1 MTDEKRN
8 LSDGDDPSVEGE
20 LSPRGEDLASRN
32 LTEAEEYDVVDPEA
46 EELTTPDDVVDK
58 TPDKA
63 DPEDMVVD
71 DPEQLEEAEKAAV
84 SARSSRPVRKKEAA
98 GKPARR
104 GKPVRKGT
112 KEADA
117 VDGKPA
123 AASAA
128 KPAGPEP
135 KRELTKAPV
144 RKQSSKQEAAE
155 QGSHRTG
162 PVTFTKQS
170 VAELRKVKWPTG
182 DELGQ
187 YFLVVLVFVL
197 LIIAYVSGLDVLF
210 GWIIIKLF
218 GN

>member
-20 LSPRGEDLASRN
+20 LSPRGEDLTSRN

-58 TPDKA
+58 TP
-63 DPEDMVVD
+63 EDMVVD

-84 SARSSRPVRKKEAA
+84 SARSSRPVRKKDAA
-98 GKPARR
+98 GKPARH
-104 GKPVRKGT
+104 GKPVRKGA
-112 KEADA
+112 KEVDA

-128 KPAGPEP
+128 KPAGPGP

-144 RKQSSKQEAAE
+144 RKQSSKQKAAE

>member
-8 LSDGDDPSVEGE
+8 LSDGDDPSVKGE
-20 LSPRGEDLASRN
+20 LSPRGEDLASSN
-32 LTEAEEYDVVDPEA
+32 LPEADEYDVVDPEA

-63 DPEDMVVD
+63 DPEDMVID
-71 DPEQLEEAEKAAV
+71 DPDQLEGAEETAA
-84 SARSSRPVRKKEAA
+84 SARSSRPVRKKDSA

-104 GKPVRKGT
+104 GKPVRQETG
-112 KEADA
+112 AD
-117 VDGKPA
+117 DDKPA
-123 AASAA
+123 TASAA
-128 KPAGPEP
+128 KFAGPKP

-144 RKQSSKQEAAE
+144 RKESPQHKHVE
-155 QGSHRTG
+155 QGKHRIG
-162 PVTFTKQS
+162 PVAFTKQS

-197 LIIAYVSGLDVLF
+197 LIIAYVSSLDVLF
-210 GWIIIKLF
+210 GWIVIKLF

>member
-32 LTEAEEYDVVDPEA
+32 LTEAQEYDVVDPEA

-71 DPEQLEEAEKAAV
+71 DPEQLQEAEKAAV
-84 SARSSRPVRKKEAA
+84 SARSSRPVRKKDAA

-128 KPAGPEP
+128 KPAGPGP

-187 YFLVVLVFVL
+187 YFL
-197 LIIAYVSGLDVLF
+197 IAYVSGLDVLF

>member
-84 SARSSRPVRKKEAA
+84 SARSSRPVRKKDAA
-98 GKPARR
+98 GKPARH
-104 GKPVRKGT
+104 GKPVRKGA

-128 KPAGPEP
+128 KPSGPGP

-144 RKQSSKQEAAE
+144 RKQKAAE

>member
-98 GKPARR
+98 GKP
-104 GKPVRKGT
+104 VRKGT

-128 KPAGPEP
+128 KPAGPGP

>member
-8 LSDGDDPSVEGE
+8 PSGGEDPSVEGE
-20 LSPRGEDLASRN
+20 LSLRGEDLASRN
-32 LTEAEEYDVVDPEA
+32 LPETEEYDVVDPEA

-71 DPEQLEEAEKAAV
+71 DPEQLEEAEKVAA
-84 SARSSRPVRKKEAA
+84 SARSSRPVRKKDAV
-98 GKPARR
+98 GRPARH
-104 GKPVRKGT
+104 GKPVRKGVR
-112 KEADA
+112 KADDA
-117 VDGKPA
+117 DEEPVS
-123 AASAA
+123 ASAA
-128 KPAGPEP
+128 KSAGPEP

-144 RKQSSKQEAAE
+144 RKQSSKQKPAE
-155 QGSHRTG
+155 QGSKRTG

>member
-1 MTDEKRN
+1 M
-8 LSDGDDPSVEGE
+8 
-20 LSPRGEDLASRN
+20 
-32 LTEAEEYDVVDPEA
+32 
-46 EELTTPDDVVDK
+46 
-58 TPDKA
+58 
-63 DPEDMVVD
+63 
-71 DPEQLEEAEKAAV
+71 
-84 SARSSRPVRKKEAA
+84 
-98 GKPARR
+98 
-104 GKPVRKGT
+104 
-112 KEADA
+112 
-117 VDGKPA
+117 DGKPA

-128 KPAGPEP
+128 KPAGPRP

-144 RKQSSKQEAAE
+144 RKQSSKQKAAE

>member
-8 LSDGDDPSVEGE
+8 LNDGDDPSVEGE
-20 LSPRGEDLASRN
+20 LSPRGEDLASNN
-32 LTEAEEYDVVDPEA
+32 LPETGEYDVVDPEA

-63 DPEDMVVD
+63 DPEDMVID
-71 DPEQLEEAEKAAV
+71 DPDQLEEAEHAAA
-84 SARSSRPVRKKEAA
+84 SARSTRPVRKKDSAS
-98 GKPARR
+98 KPARR
-104 GKPVRKGT
+104 GKPVRKQG
-112 KEADA
+112 D
-117 VDGKPA
+117 
-123 AASAA
+123 AASQKSDTASESA
-128 KPAGPEP
+128 NTKP

-144 RKQSSKQEAAE
+144 RKAKSQHKPVD
-155 QGSHRTG
+155 QGKRHVG

-197 LIIAYVSGLDVLF
+197 LIIAYVSGLDVVF
-210 GWIIIKLF
+210 GWLVIKLF

>member
-8 LSDGDDPSVEGE
+8 LSDGEDPSVEGE
-20 LSPRGEDLASRN
+20 LAPRGEDLASRN
-32 LTEAEEYDVVDPEA
+32 LPEAEDYDVVDPQA
-46 EELTTPDDVVDK
+46 EELTTPDK
-58 TPDKA
+58 T
-63 DPEDMVVD
+63 DPKDGGID
-71 DPEQLEEAEKAAV
+71 DPEQLQEAEKAAT
-84 SARSSRPVRKKEAA
+84 SARSSRPVRKKDAA

-104 GKPVRKGT
+104 GMPERQDSQDNSD
-112 KEADA
+112 E
-117 VDGKPA
+117 KPA
-123 AASAA
+123 D
-128 KPAGPEP
+128 KPDGRKP
-135 KRELTKAPV
+135 KRKLTKAPV
-144 RKQSSKQEAAE
+144 RKQASKQKSAE
-155 QGSHRTG
+155 ERKHRTG

-187 YFLVVLVFVL
+187 YFLVVLIFVL